1 MALTPAAIDAVRSAE
16 HARPVRCGFAVRLE
30 VEMPAPVPVQRIARL
45 GLRVAAALSFLAPL
59 LTRLVVGQAFFLTG
73 RGKLLNFENTVTFFT
88 ELGIP
93 YPQANAALVGSLE
106 LVGGVCL
113 ILGLLTRIMSAGLA
127 ATMVVALMTADKGQ
141 FLKSLDPSSDVSPM
155 DVSSFVFLML
165 FLWLVLYGPGI
176 VSLDTFLARWLGI
189 GNGPYSSRATG

>member
-1 MALTPAAIDAVRSAE
+1 
-16 HARPVRCGFAVRLE
+16 LE

-93 YPQANAALVGSLE
+93 YPQANAAFVGSLE

-113 ILGLLTRIMSAGLA
+113 MLGLLTRIMSTGLA
-127 ATMVVALMTADKGQ
+127 STMVVALMTADKEQ
-141 FLKSLDPSSDVSPM
+141 FLKSLNPSSDVSPM
-155 DVSSFVFLML
+155 DVSSFVFLMF

-176 VSLDTFLARWLGI
+176 VSLDTPLARWLGI